1 MAVSRARLRPRFIF
15 LLLPLSVAGVLAAA
29 HHLEAQGVAGTT
41 ALQASFAATA
51 KPFFEKNC
59 MACHKG
65 DAAPAGLRVDQLTG
79 AMHEQEMET
88 WERVY
93 RRVAN
98 GTMPPAA
105 ARQPSP
111 ADRQQMTAWMDHAFA
126 VARTRPTPK
135 NGLVR
140 RLTVAQY
147 RNTLRELLKL
157 DDDVAEA
164 LPPDALSKE
173 GFLNNQELL
182 ELSPQLMNS
191 YFEVADRALS
201 RVIADPGQKPI
212 IENFRVDFGAG
223 INADPIKDRLILGPA
238 NFLLRPENFTV
249 TQLVPKKPFAFKPF
263 AMQTKLRFVEG
274 YTGNAT
280 VRGWKEFDSIYHAV
294 FADFRG
300 SNGYPKGRAWD
311 TVPEGLLLRPAIPNE
326 ETNGSEGFGPK
337 ANFKIAVRELPDDGK
352 FRITVTAA
360 KYDDGLLL
368 DQGAKPGP
376 QAAMGAVTVT
386 RSKPIA
392 AIAEAGVYQVDVYSP
407 ARAPAPIPDKSRL
420 ADGLVGNWTLDGPSP
435 EWKLLGETTN
445 VDTPF
450 GRGVHFNVET
460 DAVAIP
466 YSDKLAAGTGAFT
479 VSGWIKLGGRAARG
493 LISAKGESGPG
504 WVLESNSYGGVQ
516 FLSYGPGG
524 KSNGQVVSDNGVFN
538 GTWQHIA
545 VAVSRGT
552 NQTRIYANGVLVGQ
566 GTIGS
571 ANLTYK
577 GDVLIGASPG
587 QESHVGDLDEFRYYN
602 RALAFAEIRA
612 LADPGGVELPK
623 AAALSG
629 RASLPTFPDV
639 FLKIGNRQFS
649 GGLQQPAFLV
659 VRLEAGTYPVEA
671 AIGTLH
677 HAAKIVLTPLD
688 AKNANHQ
695 RFTAFEKRAPKIG
708 LYMGFRRDCGDTMI
722 SAGKPQDVPGTNLRR
737 YVFEG
742 AMRNFPNPE
751 VGLNDANYISGIRQI
766 GIRSEYTD
774 GRDMPRL
781 LIRSVEF
788 EGPYYDQWPSPA
800 YKNIFGTAGS
810 DADKARQILRSFATR
825 AFRRPVT
832 APEESA
838 IFAVYR
844 ASIASGRGFQ
854 DSVKDALLV
863 TLTMPQF
870 LFLVEKSASPGP
882 EPLDNYELASK
893 LSYFLWNAPPD
904 QQTLRL
910 AAAGQLRGQLDS
922 EVRRMIADPKFSG
935 FLKEFVPQWLALD
948 KFQVLEPDRRKFPDL
963 THVMRANLMQEP
975 TEYVR
980 YLIAKNLPVRNIVTS
995 DFVVVNEPVAGYYG
1009 LGDKVDSGFQFVA
1022 IKPKR
1027 PDLGG
1032 VMTEAAILSG
1042 LSDGRESNPVKRGA
1056 WLARKII
1063 AQPPPSPP
1071 PNVPPLQE
1079 DTKGLSLRQRIEQHR
1094 SSPVCG
1100 ACHSQIDPWG
1110 VVFEDYDASGRLK
1123 KAKADSQSKLP
1134 DGTAI
1139 ADADELKRY
1148 LAGPKIDDVAF
1159 SVLKH
1164 LTTYAAGR
1172 SLSYAELDSLRRDG
1186 LKLKKNQYR
1195 MQDMIRYVA
1204 GSPMFLEK

>member
-1 MAVSRARLRPRFIF
+1 MRALERLRPLL
-15 LLLPLSVAGVLAAA
+15 LLLPLSVVGILAAA
-29 HHLEAQGVAGTT
+29 HRLEAQGVPDT
-41 ALQASFAATA
+41 ATSLQTSFADTA

-59 MACHKG
+59 MGCHKG
-65 DAAPAGLRVDQLTG
+65 DAAPAALRVDRLTG
-79 AMHEQEMET
+79 AMQEQEMET

-111 ADRQQMTAWMDHAFA
+111 AERQQMTAWMDHAFA
-126 VARTRPTPK
+126 FARRRPPPK

-191 YFEVADRALS
+191 YLEVADRALS
-201 RVIADPGQKPI
+201 RVITDPGQKPV
-212 IENFRVDFGAG
+212 IENFRLDFGAG
-223 INADPIKDRLILGPA
+223 INRDPIKDRLILGPA
-238 NFLLRPENFTV
+238 NFLLEPENFTV
-249 TQLVPKKPFAFKPF
+249 TQLVPKKPFAFTPF
-263 AMQTKLRFVEG
+263 AMQTKFRFVEG

-280 VRGWKEFDSIYHAV
+280 VRGWKEFNSIYHAV
-294 FADFRG
+294 FADVRG

-311 TVPEGLLLRPAIPNE
+311 AVPEGLLLRPAIPNE
-326 ETNGSEGFGPK
+326 EANGSEGFGPK
-337 ANFKIAVRELPDDGK
+337 ANFKIAVRDLPDDGK

-360 KYDDGLLL
+360 KYDDGFLL
-368 DQGAKPGP
+368 DAGAKPAL
-376 QAAMGAVTVT
+376 QAATDAVTVT
-386 RSKPIA
+386 RARPVA
-392 AIAEAGVYQVDVYSP
+392 AIAQAGVYQVDVYP
-407 ARAPAPIPDKSRL
+407 EAGAPAPPADKSHL
-420 ADGLVGNWTLDGPSP
+420 TDGLIGNWTLDGPSP

-445 VDTPF
+445 VATPF
-450 GRGVHFNVET
+450 GQGVHFNVET

-466 YSDKLAAGTGAFT
+466 YSDRLAAGTGAFT
-479 VSGWIKLGGRAARG
+479 ISGWVKQGGGQRG
-493 LISAKGESGPG
+493 LISAKGESGAG
-504 WVLESNSYGGVQ
+504 WVVESNSYRGIQ
-516 FLSYGPGG
+516 FLSYGPDG
-524 KSNGQVVSDNGVFN
+524 KSNGQVVSDNGVFK

-552 NQTRIYANGVLVGQ
+552 NQTRIYVDGVLVGQ
-566 GTIGS
+566 GTIGP
-571 ANLTYK
+571 ADLTYK
-577 GDVLIGASPG
+577 GNILIGASPG
-587 QESHVGDLDEFRYYN
+587 QESYVGELDEFRYYN
-602 RALAFAEIRA
+602 RALGYAEVRA
-612 LADPGGVELPK
+612 LADPRVELPK
-623 AAALSG
+623 SAPPSG
-629 RASLPTFPDV
+629 RPSLPTFPEV

-659 VRLEAGTYPVEA
+659 ARLEAGSYPVQA

-677 HAAKIVLTPLD
+677 HAAKIVLTPLA
-688 AKNANHQ
+688 AKNANYQ

-708 LYMGFRRDCGDTMI
+708 LYMGFRRDCGETMI

-742 AMRNFPNPE
+742 TMRNFPNPE
-751 VGLNDANYISGIRQI
+751 VGVKDANYISGIRQI

-800 YKNIFGTAGS
+800 YKNIFGAAGS
-810 DADKARQILRSFATR
+810 DADKARTILRGFATR

-832 APEESA
+832 AAEENR

-844 ASIASGRGFQ
+844 ASAASGRDFR

-882 EPLDNYELASK
+882 EALDDYELASK

-910 AAAGQLRGQLDS
+910 AAAGELRSHLDS
-922 EVRRMIADPKFSG
+922 EVGRMIANPKFSG

-948 KFQVLEPDRRKFPDL
+948 KFQVLEPDRRQFPDL
-963 THVMRANLMQEP
+963 THAMRSNLTQEP
-975 TEYVR
+975 VEYVR
-980 YLIAKNLPVRNIVTS
+980 YLIAKNLPVSNLVTS

-1009 LGDKVDSGFQFVA
+1009 LGDKVNSGFQFVA

-1056 WLARKII
+1056 WFARKII
-1063 AQPPPSPP
+1063 AQPPPNPP

-1079 DTKGLSLRQRIEQHR
+1079 DTKGLTLRQRIEQHR
-1094 SSPVCG
+1094 SSPLCG
-1100 ACHSQIDPWG
+1100 SCHSRIDPWG
-1110 VVFEDYDASGRLK
+1110 IAFEDYDASGRLK

-1139 ADADELKRY
+1139 AGVDDLKQY
-1148 LAGPKIDDVAF
+1148 LAGPKLDEVAF

-1172 SLSYAELDSLRRDG
+1172 SLSYAELDYLRRDG

-1195 MQDMIRYVA
+1195 MQDMVRYVA
-1204 GSPMFLEK
+1204 ESPMFLEK